1 MRPIEQKYGI
11 IGASEEIREVIRTIE
26 QVAPSN
32 ISILI
37 YGESGVGKELVAR
50 ALHDLSLRRHGPY
63 VIVNCGAIPAGTI
76 ESELFGHKKGSFTGS
91 VEDRKGFFET
101 ADKGTILL
109 DEIGELPAETQVK
122 LLRTLEQGEITRVG
136 ESTSR
141 RVDVRV
147 IGATNREL
155 SEEVQAG
162 RFRKDLFFRLKTIM
176 IRIPPL
182 RERREDIP
190 MLAEFFMMQY
200 ADEHHLAYKPI
211 TPQAMNLIT
220 QASWEGNVRELKNFV
235 QSVFVLEEDKIIRP
249 ETIRHHLGNSEGN
262 GNFMYD
268 TRFPVR
274 VNKET
279 EQVERELILRQLFLI
294 RQDVEEIKQ
303 KLSFVDVKDEVTM
316 NKMKDISRYIQQSD
330 AHEIQV
336 DLSPDD
342 RTMQEVERDMI
353 SRTLA
358 RFYGSKRKTAQALG
372 MSERTLYRK
381 IKEYDL
387 RD

>member
-1 MRPIEQKYGI
+1 MRNIEEKYGI
-11 IGASEEIREVIRTIE
+11 IGSSDEIKQVIRTVE

-37 YGESGVGKELVAR
+37 YGESGVGKELVAK
-50 ALHDLSLRRHGPY
+50 ALHDLSLRKHGPY

-109 DEIGELPAETQVK
+109 DEIGELPSETQVK

-136 ESTSR
+136 ESTTR
-141 RVDVRV
+141 KVNVRV
-147 IGATNREL
+147 IAATNREL
-155 SEEVQAG
+155 SEEVNAG

-190 MLAEFFMMQY
+190 MLAEYFMMRY
-200 ADEHHLAYKPI
+200 ADEHNIAYKPI
-211 TPQAMNLIT
+211 TPQAMNILMK
-220 QASWEGNVRELKNFV
+220 ASWEGNVRELKNFIE
-235 QSVFVLEEDKIIRP
+235 SVFVLEDSNTIKA
-249 ETIRHHLGNSEGN
+249 ETVSSHIGNTEERS
-262 GNFMYD
+262 YD

-279 EQVERELILRQLFLI
+279 DQVERELILRQLFHI
-294 RQDVEEIKQ
+294 RQDVEDIKN
-303 KLSFVDVKDEVTM
+303 KLSSINEKDMVTL
-316 NKMKDISRYIQQSD
+316 NRMKDISRYIQQSD
-330 AHEIQV
+330 THDIE
-336 DLSPDD
+336 PEPEDD
-342 RTMQEVERDMI
+342 NRTMEEIERDAI
-353 SRTLA
+353 AKTLA
-358 RFYGSKRKTAQALG
+358 KYYGSKRKTAQALG

-381 IKEYDL
+381 IKEHNL
-387 RD
+387 TNVV

>member
-1 MRPIEQKYGI
+1 MRNIEEKYGI
-11 IGASEEIREVIRTIE
+11 IGSSDEIKQVIRTVE

-37 YGESGVGKELVAR
+37 YGESGVGKELVAK
-50 ALHDLSLRRHGPY
+50 ALHDLSLRKHGPY

-109 DEIGELPAETQVK
+109 DEIGELPSETQVK

-136 ESTSR
+136 ESTAR
-141 RVDVRV
+141 KVNVRV
-147 IGATNREL
+147 IAATNREL
-155 SEEVQAG
+155 SEEVNAG

-190 MLAEFFMMQY
+190 MLAEYFMMRY
-200 ADEHHLAYKPI
+200 ADEHNIAYKPI
-211 TPQAMNLIT
+211 TPQAMNILMK
-220 QASWEGNVRELKNFV
+220 ASWEGNVRELKNFIE
-235 QSVFVLEEDKIIRP
+235 SVFVLEDSNTIKA
-249 ETIRHHLGNSEGN
+249 ETVSSHIGNTEERS
-262 GNFMYD
+262 YD

-279 EQVERELILRQLFLI
+279 DQVERELILRQLFHI
-294 RQDVEEIKQ
+294 RQDVEDIKN
-303 KLSFVDVKDEVTM
+303 KLSSINEKDMVTL

-330 AHEIQV
+330 THDIE
-336 DLSPDD
+336 PEPEDD
-342 RTMQEVERDMI
+342 NRTMEEIERDAI
-353 SRTLA
+353 AKTLA
-358 RFYGSKRKTAQALG
+358 KYYGSKRKTAQALG

-381 IKEYDL
+381 IKEHNL
-387 RD
+387 TNAV